1 MKRRIQIATQ
11 LDRQALEGLLL
22 EIRQLAKRCGADV
35 QNVRIEPVTDGA
47 STAGAAETEEPA

>member
-1 MKRRIQIATQ
+1 MKQRIQIATQ

-35 QNVRIEPVTDGA
+35 RNVRIETGTDAA
-47 STAGAAETEEPA
+47 STAGAPETKEPS